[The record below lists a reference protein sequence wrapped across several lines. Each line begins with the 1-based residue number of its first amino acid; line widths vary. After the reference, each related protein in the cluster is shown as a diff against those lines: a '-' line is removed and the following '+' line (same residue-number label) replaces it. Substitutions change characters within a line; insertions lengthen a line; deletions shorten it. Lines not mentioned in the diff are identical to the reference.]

1 MKGNS
6 ISEGWYIHSAMGLP
20 DLQATVDLMWDV
32 SVQAFKNIG
41 VV

>member
-6 ISEGWYIHSAMGLP
+6 ISESWYIDSAMGLP

-32 SVQAFKNIG
+32 NVQAFKNTG